1 MKFEESYDQEVEHE
15 ISGSFTIYFQ
25 DNQDGQ
31 IEGETVIT
39 QQEVSRITQKHT
51 IENEESLEP
60 APDIEIP
67 PPMPVQD
74 HTIALGTTEI
84 SEKFVSILRASPFY
98 VGQRRNF
105 MKPWIKKFKLHER
118 L

>member
-1 MKFEESYDQEVEHE
+1 M
-15 ISGSFTIYFQ
+15 
-25 DNQDGQ
+25 
-31 IEGETVIT
+31 IT

-84 SEKFVSILRASPFY
+84 SEKFVSIF
-98 VGQRRNF
+98 
-105 MKPWIKKFKLHER
+105 
-118 L
+118 